1 MRTPC
6 VNAVA
11 CFVAALIPWSLDPSI
26 PSASAQD
33 LGVKAPP
40 QTRPVYVHNATIH
53 TVSGD
58 TIEAGGIVF
67 DDGVITAVLP
77 AGMTPAFAPGSHPIE
92 IDAEGLHVYPGL
104 VAPYTQL
111 GLTEIQAV
119 RATLD
124 FREVGTIA
132 PEVRAAVA
140 INPDSTLLPVTRSS
154 GILTAGVFPGTTYE
168 IFGDAGPRGLI
179 PGRASV
185 IRLDGWTWEDLAIL
199 DDAGLVVNF
208 PLTRPVVAWWMD
220 EPPEGQSENIQR
232 AIGALDEAFR
242 NAAAYRDAREA
253 NPDHPIDLRYEAMQ
267 GALPQGTP
275 PLRGG
280 SVSTAQ
286 LPTFFT
292 AHDVD
297 QITGALAFA
306 ERHGLRPVIV
316 GARDADRCTEQLK
329 AAGAAVIVESS
340 YRMPKR
346 DDSPYDELF
355 TLPQRLEA
363 AGVAWCFASG
373 EETAHERN
381 LPYAAAMAVA
391 YGLPPET
398 ALRAVTLSAADI
410 LGVGDRLG
418 SLDVGKA
425 ATLIITD
432 GHPLEVTT
440 RVHLA
445 FIDGRA
451 IDLENKHTAL
461 ARKYLE
467 KYRQLG
473 LVGGE

>member
-1 MRTPC
+1 MNTNTFFRHMPRC
-6 VNAVA
+6 L
-11 CFVAALIPWSLDPSI
+11 AALMPLFTSTTL
-26 PSASAQD
+26 AQD

-40 QTRPVYVHNATIH
+40 QTRPVYIHNATIH

-58 TIEAGGIVF
+58 SIEAGGIVF
-67 DDGVITAVLP
+67 EGGVITAVLP
-77 AGMTPAFAPGSHPIE
+77 AGMTPAFAPGSNPIE

-104 VAPYTQL
+104 IAPYTQI

-124 FREVGTIA
+124 FREVGAIA

-140 INPDSTLLPVTRSS
+140 VNPDSTLLPVTRSS

-185 IRLDGWTWEDLAIL
+185 IRLDGWTWEDLAIF

-220 EPPEGQSENIQR
+220 EPPEGQSDNIQR
-232 AIGALDEAFR
+232 AIAALDDAFR
-242 NAAAYRDAREA
+242 NAAAYRAARAA
-253 NPDHPIDLRYEAMQ
+253 NPDHPTDLRYEAMLR
-267 GALPQGTP
+267 ALPP
-275 PLRGG
+275 I
-280 SVSTAQ
+280 VSPSATVPSQ
-286 LPTFFT
+286 LPTFFI
-292 AHDVD
+292 AGDLD

-306 ERHGLRPVIV
+306 ERHALRPVIV
-316 GARDADRCTEQLK
+316 GARDADRCTAQLK
-329 AAGAAVIVESS
+329 AAGAGVIVESS

-363 AGVAWCFASG
+363 AGIPWCFASG
-373 EETAHERN
+373 EEAAHERN

-391 YGLPPET
+391 YGLPPDA
-398 ALRAVTLSAADI
+398 ALRAVTLSPATI

-418 SLDVGKA
+418 SLDAGKA
-425 ATLIITD
+425 ATLIVTD

-440 RVHLA
+440 HVHLA

-451 IDLENKHTAL
+451 IDLESKHTTL

-473 LVGGE
+473 LLGGD

>member
-1 MRTPC
+1 MNTITFSRLMPRC
-6 VNAVA
+6 LASLMPLFA
-11 CFVAALIPWSLDPSI
+11 SIAL
-26 PSASAQD
+26 AQD

-40 QTRPVYVHNATIH
+40 QTRPVYIHNATIH

-67 DDGVITAVLP
+67 DAGVITAVLP
-77 AGMTPAFAPGSHPIE
+77 AGMTPAFAPGSNPIE

-104 VAPYTQL
+104 IAPYTQL

-140 INPDSTLLPVTRSS
+140 LNPDSTLLPVTRSS
-154 GILTAGVFPGTTYE
+154 GILTAAVFPGTTYE

-220 EPPEGQSENIQR
+220 EPPEGQSDNIQR
-232 AIGALDEAFR
+232 AIAALDEAFR
-242 NAAAYRDAREA
+242 NAAAYRDARAA
-253 NPDHPIDLRYEAMQ
+253 NPDHPTDLRYEAMLR
-267 GALPQGTP
+267 ALPPTTAPSPAAP
-275 PLRGG
+275 P
-280 SVSTAQ
+280 Q
-286 LPTFFT
+286 LPTFFI
-292 AHDVD
+292 AHDMD

-306 ERHGLRPVIV
+306 QRHGLRPVIV
-316 GARDADRCTEQLK
+316 GARDSDRCTEQLK
-329 AAGAAVIVESS
+329 AAGAGVIIVSS

-363 AGVAWCFASG
+363 AGIPWCFASG
-373 EETAHERN
+373 EEAAHERN
-381 LPYAAAMAVA
+381 LPLAAAMAVA
-391 YGLPPET
+391 YGLPPDA
-398 ALRAVTLSAADI
+398 ALRAVTLSPATV

-418 SLDVGKA
+418 SLDAGKA

-432 GHPLEVTT
+432 AHPLEATT
-440 RVHLA
+440 HVHLA

-451 IDLENKHTAL
+451 IDLENKHTTL

>member
-1 MRTPC
+1 MNTNTFFRLMPRC
-6 VNAVA
+6 L
-11 CFVAALIPWSLDPSI
+11 AALMPLFTSTTL
-26 PSASAQD
+26 AQD

-40 QTRPVYVHNATIH
+40 QTRPVFIHNATIH
-53 TVSGD
+53 TVSGE

-77 AGMTPAFAPGSHPIE
+77 AGMTPGFAPGSNPIE

-104 VAPYTQL
+104 VAPYTQI

-232 AIGALDEAFR
+232 AMAALDDAFR
-242 NAAAYRDAREA
+242 NAAAYRDARA
-253 NPDHPIDLRYEAMQ
+253 ARPDHATDLRYEAMQ
-267 GALPQGTP
+267 GALPSA
-275 PLRGG
+275 G
-280 SVSTAQ
+280 SGQ
-286 LPTFFT
+286 LPTFFI

-306 ERHGLRPVIV
+306 ERHALRPVIV
-316 GARDADRCTEQLK
+316 GARDADRCTDQLK
-329 AAGAAVIVESS
+329 AAGAAVVIESS

-363 AGVAWCFASG
+363 AGIPWCFASG

-391 YGLPPET
+391 YGLSPDT
-398 ALRAVTLSAADI
+398 ALRAVTLSPAEI

-418 SLDVGKA
+418 SLDAGKS
-425 ATLIITD
+425 ATLIVTD
-432 GHPLEVTT
+432 GHPLEATT

-473 LVGGE
+473 LIEAK

>member
-1 MRTPC
+1 MNTHALLRLVPGC
-6 VNAVA
+6 L
-11 CFVAALIPWSLDPSI
+11 AALMPLLVSS
-26 PSASAQD
+26 SMAQD
-33 LGVKAPP
+33 LGIKAPP
-40 QTRPVYVHNATIH
+40 QTRPVYIHNATIH
-53 TVSGD
+53 TVSGG
-58 TIEAGGIVF
+58 TIDAGGIVF
-67 DDGVITAVLP
+67 DAGVITAVLP
-77 AGMTPAFAPGSHPIE
+77 PGMTPAFAPGSNPIE

-124 FREVGTIA
+124 FREVGAIA

-140 INPDSTLLPVTRSS
+140 VNPDSTLLPVTRSS

-185 IRLDGWTWEDLAIL
+185 VRLDGWTWEDLAIL

-232 AIGALDEAFR
+232 AIAALDDAFR
-242 NAAAYRDAREA
+242 NAAAYRDARAA
-253 NPDHPIDLRYEAMQ
+253 NPDHPTDLRYEAMLRVLPP
-267 GALPQGTP
+267 GAP
-275 PLRGG
+275 PPRDG
-280 SVSTAQ
+280 SDSPASSQ
-286 LPTFFT
+286 LPVFFI

-306 ERHGLRPVIV
+306 ERHRLRPVIV

-329 AAGAAVIVESS
+329 SAGAAVIVESS

-363 AGVAWCFASG
+363 AGIPWCFASG
-373 EETAHERN
+373 EEAAHERN

-391 YGLPPET
+391 YGLPPDA
-398 ALRAVTLSAADI
+398 ALRAVTLSPATI

-418 SLDVGKA
+418 SLDAGKA

-473 LVGGE
+473 LVEKE